1 MRKSGN
7 VGLFRSTTSGATIKQ
22 IGIEDAHVY
31 GNPGRDG
38 SIQVGTLVG
47 YNEGWIAA
55 SHAIKTNNGAS
66 LVRAGAATAFSKVG
80 GLVGWNQVEGK
91 IIASYTQEI
100 AVNDISRTRAHGNL
114 GGLVG
119 WNNGWIIACYAVA
132 NVSSGQSSTRLGGLV
147 GRNTYTLARSG
158 FVGGS
163 GFIRASYAKGT
174 VTRKRSGN
182 GFLLGGLVGSAHH
195 ADLRASYANA
205 NVISEV
211 QGSDDLIGRVIG
223 GPFVNIDGFAPSGRQ
238 QFTFGLAITFNYGFG
253 TKMGSNGSTFPVPI
267 STSPDW
273 DCGEDFKF
281 RTGVDRENCKNQPL
295 DGVPPR
301 SCGSGGTDRCTIHT
315 LSLAALTAFDAAAGT
330 QWNSASHATLG
341 AWDFGGTGPNSP
353 PKLRYNDYDGS
364 GGINDHHGHTFNI
377 DCNLFPEGACDNGGT
392 LIPGQ

>member
-1 MRKSGN
+1 M
-7 VGLFRSTTSGATIKQ
+7 
-22 IGIEDAHVY
+22 
-31 GNPGRDG
+31 
-38 SIQVGTLVG
+38 G

-66 LVRAGAATAFSKVG
+66 LVRAGAASNHSKVG

-100 AVNDISRTRAHGNL
+100 AVNEVSRTSDFGSL

-132 NVSSGQSSTRLGGLV
+132 NVSSGRINARLGGLV
-147 GRNTYTLARSG
+147 GRNTFLLTRDD
-158 FVGGS
+158 FIGS
-163 GFIRASYAKGT
+163 AGFIRASYAKGT
-174 VTRKRSGN
+174 VTKNRNAAASI
-182 GFLLGGLVGSAHH
+182 LGGLVGSAHN
-195 ADLRASYANA
+195 ADVRASYANA

-211 QGSDDLIGRVIG
+211 QGNDERIGRVIG
-223 GPFVNIDGFAPSGRQ
+223 GPYIQAAGLPHRDAFGHDRGRRELLDGV
-238 QFTFGLAITFNYGFG
+238 AITFNYGFG
-253 TKMGSNGSTFPVPI
+253 TKVGRNGGNFSVPI
-267 STSPDW
+267 RSHPDW
-273 DCGEDFKF
+273 DCGEDFKY
-281 RTGVDRENCKNQPL
+281 RSPGNDRRRCRFQPL

-301 SCGSGGTDRCTIHT
+301 SCGSGTDRCTIHT
-315 LSLAALTAFDAAAGT
+315 LSLAAAGT
-330 QWNSASHATLG
+330 QWNAAEWATQG